1 LTSSFPAL
9 PQAVVDNIV
18 DSLVARV
25 REAAKSGRKLRPT
38 GGGTKDFYGERLQGE
53 PLDMK
58 PLSGIVAYEPTELV
72 VTVRAGT
79 SLAELQTTLR
89 REHQYLA
96 FEPPHFGAGA
106 TVGGCVA
113 SGLSGPS
120 RMRTGPL
127 RDFVLGVKVLDGRGD
142 VLSFGGQVMKNVA
155 GYDVSRLIAG
165 SLGTLAVILE
175 VSLKVLPEP
184 PAQSTL
190 VFDFDAVTAVRRVNE
205 WIGAALPV
213 ASNAW
218 RNGRLWLRLAGAA
231 AAVDAARATL
241 GGETMSPDQAEK
253 LWEGLRE
260 QTDPFFAGDRPLWR
274 LAVPATVEPLALQG
288 DQLIEWNGAQRW
300 WRTDRPAQQVR
311 DVARA
316 AGGHAT
322 LFRSALREAVF
333 TPPDPVLMK
342 LQRNLKEA
350 FDPHRIFSPGR
361 LYPDL

>member
-1 LTSSFPAL
+1 
-9 PQAVVDNIV
+9 VDTIV
-18 DSLVARV
+18 ESLVARV
-25 REAAKSGRKLRPT
+25 RDAGKAGRKLRPT
-38 GGGTKDFYGERLQGE
+38 GGGTKDFYGERLEGE

-79 SLAELQTTLR
+79 SVAELEKTLR
-89 REHQYLA
+89 TDHQYLA
-96 FEPPHFGAGA
+96 FEPPHFGASA
-106 TVGGCVA
+106 TIGGCVA

-184 PAQSTL
+184 AAQSTL
-190 VFDFDAVTAVRRVNE
+190 VFDFDEATAVRRVNE
-205 WIGAALPV
+205 WVGSALPV
-213 ASNAW
+213 AANVWRSN
-218 RNGRLWLRLAGAA
+218 RLWLRLAGAP

-241 GGETMSPDQAEK
+241 GGETLSPDQAAK
-253 LWEGLRE
+253 LWDGLRE
-260 QTDPFFAGDRPLWR
+260 QTDPFFGGERPLWR

-300 WRTDRPAQQVR
+300 WRTENPAQRVR
-311 DVARA
+311 EVARG

-322 LFRSALREAVF
+322 LFRSARRDGSPVF
-333 TPPDPVLMK
+333 TPPDPVRMK
-342 LQRNLKEA
+342 LQRNLKDA
-350 FDPHRIFSPGR
+350 FDPQRIFSPGR
-361 LYPDL
+361 IFPEL